1 MEYYDYKL
9 TEPTFTDVLKD
20 IMETGGILAWVVL
33 VLLAVVI
40 IFTIIVVITII
51 KDGFNKK

>member
-33 VLLAVVI
+33 VLLAVVV

-51 KDGFNKK
+51 KDGFKKK

>member
-1 MEYYDYKL
+1 MEYYDL

-20 IMETGGILAWVVL
+20 IMETGGILAWIVL
-33 VLLAVVI
+33 ALFVAVI